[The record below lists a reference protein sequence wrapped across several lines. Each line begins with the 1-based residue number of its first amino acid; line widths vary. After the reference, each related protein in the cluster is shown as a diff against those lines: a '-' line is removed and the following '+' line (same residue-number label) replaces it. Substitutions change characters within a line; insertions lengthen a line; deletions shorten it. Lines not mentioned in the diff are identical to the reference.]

1 MSHYI
6 KRLLF
11 ILGAVF
17 CMVLFIF
24 LVMSP
29 RQASTKTFGP
39 AGSPVMSSQ
48 EQEGEKL
55 RSTKMSHVA
64 DIAHDAKDLQG
75 PVIRT
80 AEDRVQI
87 HLVAKEVVANLAEGI
102 PYTYWTFNDKVPGP
116 LLRVREGDT
125 VDLTLTNDTSSTN
138 HHNIDLHAVTGP
150 GGGATATAVAP
161 GESKTITFKAL
172 HPGLFVYHCAHMNA
186 ATHMARGMYGMI
198 LVEPKIT
205 LPKVDKEFYL
215 MQGELYTT
223 GNMGEAGLQLFD
235 GQKMLNGTPD
245 YVVFN
250 GRVQGAVG
258 NMHVKTGEHIRL
270 YVGNGGVNDVSS
282 LHIIGETMDTVYP
295 EGALGKD
302 SAQLHDV
309 QTTLI
314 PAGGATVVDFTIE
327 VPGKYII
334 VDHALARMDHGA
346 WATIEAEGPPAKD
359 IFDGIE
365 DHDMPGH

>member
-1 MSHYI
+1 MSPFI
-6 KRLLF
+6 QRLLL

-17 CMVLFIF
+17 GLAVFIF
-24 LVMSP
+24 VLSSRNAPM
-29 RQASTKTFGP
+29 KTFGP
-39 AGSPVMSSQ
+39 ADSPV
-48 EQEGEKL
+48 L
-55 RSTKMSHVA
+55 STQDLQTERDRAESMPRVA
-64 DIAHDAKDLQG
+64 DIAHDPQDLQG

-80 AEDRVQI
+80 TEDHVQI
-87 HLVAKEVVANLAEGI
+87 HLVAKEVIAKLAEGI
-102 PYTYWTFNDKVPGP
+102 EFPYWTFNGTVPGP
-116 LLRVREGDT
+116 FLRVREGDT
-125 VDLTLTNDTSSTN
+125 VELTLTNDSANAN

-150 GGGATATAVAP
+150 GGGATATSVAP

-172 HPGLFVYHCAHMNA
+172 HPGLYVYHCAHISA
-186 ATHMARGMYGMI
+186 STHMARGMFGMI
-198 LVEPKIT
+198 LVEPKIP

-223 GNMGEAGLQLFD
+223 GNMGEEGLQLFD
-235 GQKMLNGTPD
+235 GQKMLNGIPD

-258 NMHVKTGEHIRL
+258 NMLVKTGEHIRL

-302 SAQLHDV
+302 SARLHDV

-365 DHDMPGH
+365 DHHMPGH